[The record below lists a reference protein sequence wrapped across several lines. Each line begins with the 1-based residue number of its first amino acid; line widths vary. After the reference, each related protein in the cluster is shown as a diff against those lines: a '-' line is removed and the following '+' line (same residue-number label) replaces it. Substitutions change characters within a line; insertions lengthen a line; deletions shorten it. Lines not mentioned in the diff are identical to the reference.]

1 MPTLRTMDD
10 LPLDGKRVLVR
21 VDFNVA
27 IGEDGKVSGTE
38 DFRLEAAIETI
49 QELQQRRCRVLL
61 LTHLGRPKENR
72 GETELTPIRRRLER
86 LLGEVVR
93 EIPELYGKAVTSIV
107 DSMEPGSVALL
118 PNVRLDAREE
128 TGNKRF
134 ARQLAMQADAYV
146 NEAFSV
152 SHRAHASV
160 AILPQELPSCAGR
173 RTVLEITQLS
183 RLLHGVEQPYV
194 AILGGAK
201 IATKI
206 GMIHDL
212 LGKVDALCLG
222 GQLTNVFIAALG
234 QYPKSQFDP
243 DDLAAAQYIL
253 EHGREKLILPV
264 DLVTGDK
271 EGKAPVIVPVN
282 EIPADV
288 TGLYDV
294 GPKTVDL
301 FVARLRQAKT
311 IMWNGPV
318 GQFEIPAY
326 AAASRALARQIAEMS
341 AYRVVG
347 GGNTVNILEEEKVL
361 RSYDHVSV
369 GGGAMVS
376 FLEGKVLPGLAV
388 LYDA

>member
-1 MPTLRTMDD
+1 MDD

-27 IGEDGKVSGTE
+27 IGEDGKVGGTE
-38 DFRLEAAIETI
+38 DYRLEAAIETI

-61 LTHLGRPKENR
+61 LTHLGRPKENP

-93 EIPELYGKAVTSIV
+93 EIPELYGQAVTSIV
-107 DSMEPGSVALL
+107 DSMEPGSAALL

-128 TGNKRF
+128 AGNKRF
-134 ARQLAMQADAYV
+134 AQQLAVQADAYV

-152 SHRAHASV
+152 SHRAHTSV

-183 RLLHGVEQPYV
+183 RLLQDVEQPYV
-194 AILGGAK
+194 AVLGGAK
-201 IATKI
+201 ISTKI
-206 GMIHDL
+206 GMIQDL

-222 GQLTNVFIAALG
+222 GQLANIFIAALG
-234 QYPKSQFDP
+234 HYPQAHFDP
-243 DDLAAAQYIL
+243 DDLAAAQSVL
-253 EHGREKLILPV
+253 EHGQSKLILPV

-271 EGKAPVIVPVN
+271 EGKAPVVVPVN
-282 EIPADV
+282 EIPADA
-288 TGLYDV
+288 TGLYDI
-294 GPKTVDL
+294 GPKTVRL
-301 FVARLRQAKT
+301 FLARLQQAKT

-326 AAASRALARQIAEMS
+326 AAASRELARQIAGMN

-347 GGNTVNILEEEKVL
+347 GGNTVNMLEEEKVV

-388 LYDA
+388 LYDG